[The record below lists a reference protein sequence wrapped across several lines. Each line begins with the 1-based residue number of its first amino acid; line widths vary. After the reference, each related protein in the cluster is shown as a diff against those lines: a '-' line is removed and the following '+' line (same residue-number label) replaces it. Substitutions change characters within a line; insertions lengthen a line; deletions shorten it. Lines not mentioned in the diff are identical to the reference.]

1 MSLKYALLGFLSTEP
16 ASGYTLAQEFGE
28 SMGWFWSASHSQ
40 IYPELHRLE
49 EQGLILSQ
57 EAPGEGA
64 KIKKIYRISDAGRL
78 DLQRWV
84 VQEHEYPPIRDAERI
99 KLVFLDD
106 APLDAVRRHL
116 QAHLKHHEDLLAI
129 YRDHL
134 GQIRAGTF
142 PRLLKRQASRPA
154 AAGPT
159 IAALK
164 ALAMQGNVA
173 RARTEIAWAQ
183 DALALIEGLPD
194 PHVPSVE
201 HRSVEGGE
209 Q

>member
-49 EQGLILSQ
+49 EQGLIGSQ
-57 EAPGEGA
+57 EVPGEGA
-64 KIKKIYRISDAGRL
+64 KIKKIYRISDAGRVE
-78 DLQRWV
+78 LQHWV

-116 QAHLKHHEDLLAI
+116 QGHLKHHEDLLAI
-129 YRDHL
+129 YREHL
-134 GQIRAGTF
+134 SQIRAGTF

-154 AAGPT
+154 SAAPT

-194 PHVPSVE
+194 PHAPSVE
-201 HRSVEGGE
+201 HRSTEGGE